1 MSFVNSGHQPD
12 LPVGSAPCAASS
24 ALSLPW
30 HRGQIP
36 PFIINALRLKAD
48 PSHQYGLRGFPAE
61 RAAMKNGLFFL
72 VRAWHLSPMTAI
84 GPHRFAFGAMQFG
97 GTASAADAAGL
108 YAACRAAGITH
119 FDTAHAYTNGASER
133 LLGDLVRPER
143 DAVFIA
149 TKAGYVGGASR
160 QNILST
166 FDESRQRLQLDHVDL
181 LYLHRFDDATPLE
194 ETFETLAKLQA
205 DGLITHIGVSNFAAW
220 QVMKAQ
226 AVAAR
231 LGTSISYIQPMYNL
245 VKRQA
250 EVEILPMAQAE
261 GLVPCTYSP
270 LGGGL
275 LTGKYSTKQAASDGR
290 LATDHRYA
298 ARYGLPEMHR
308 AAADLAALAA
318 DLGLHPATLAV
329 AWVLQHPAAP
339 LPILSARNAAQLAPS
354 LAAINYNLDADTY
367 ARLQAI
373 FPAPPPATD
382 RIEEA

>member
-1 MSFVNSGHQPD
+1 M
-12 LPVGSAPCAASS
+12 
-24 ALSLPW
+24 
-30 HRGQIP
+30 
-36 PFIINALRLKAD
+36 
-48 PSHQYGLRGFPAE
+48 
-61 RAAMKNGLFFL
+61 RAF
-72 VRAWHLSPMTAI
+72 
-84 GPHRFAFGAMQFG
+84 GPNRFAFGAMQFG
-97 GTASAADAAGL
+97 GTASAADAAEL

-143 DAVFIA
+143 AAVFVA
-149 TKAGYVGGASR
+149 TKAGYVGGSSR

-194 ETFETLAKLQA
+194 ETFETLAKLQS

-226 AVAAR
+226 AVAAK
-231 LGTSISYIQPMYNL
+231 LGTSISHIQPMYNL

-275 LTGKYSTKQAASDGR
+275 LTGKYSADAQTEGR
-290 LATDHRYA
+290 LATNHRYA
-298 ARYGLPEMHR
+298 ARYGLPQMHK
-308 AAADLAALAA
+308 AAQDLAALAA
-318 DLGLHPATLAV
+318 DLGVHPATLAV

-354 LAAINYNLDADTY
+354 LAAINYALDAETY
-367 ARLQAI
+367 AKLQAL

-382 RIEEA
+382 RIEEV